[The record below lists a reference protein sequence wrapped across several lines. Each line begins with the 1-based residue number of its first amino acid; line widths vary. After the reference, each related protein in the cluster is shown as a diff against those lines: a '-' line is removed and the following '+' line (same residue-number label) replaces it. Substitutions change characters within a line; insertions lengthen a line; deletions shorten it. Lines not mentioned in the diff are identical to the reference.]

1 MRPIAAMLRS
11 VIAAL
16 PLLGVAWIPDAQA
29 LVAADAR
36 HLLARTGFGATAEE
50 AAAFSLLTRSQ
61 AVDRILNGARTTAV
75 TPGPAWLNDNKPVF
89 PALGQLNAEQRAAQQ
104 KLTNEQVQQIKAWWY
119 DEMLATP
126 SPFTERM
133 TLFWHNHFTSSLR
146 KTRSP
151 VLHYRQNALLRRE
164 SLGNFGRLL
173 REVSRDPV
181 MLDYL
186 DNRLNRWERPNENF
200 ARELL
205 ELFTLG
211 EGHYSERDIKE
222 AARAFTGWTLNRDT
236 GRYVFNSR
244 AHDGGSKSFLG
255 RSGAFNGD
263 EILDILLANP
273 RTAEF
278 VVEKL
283 WRDFVSPQP
292 DPAEVK
298 RLAAVFRD
306 GRYEIRPLMQA
317 LLTSPAFWEK
327 GNRGELVKSPVE
339 LLVGTV
345 RYFQATPADA
355 GTLWRYGKRLG
366 QDLFDPPNVK
376 GWPGYTAW
384 ITTDTALVR
393 EQFLQRLLRGDMLG
407 TDMGGNQGGGKP
419 ALADEDPAAL
429 LLPRPP
435 VREASA
441 EAMDRRARISAA
453 MLDPVYQL
461 K

>member
-1 MRPIAAMLRS
+1 MRHVALTGSNLLRPLLAVLWFC
-11 VIAAL
+11 VIA
-16 PLLGVAWIPDAQA
+16 VAPAQA
-29 LVAADAR
+29 LDREDAR
-36 HLLARTGFGATAEE
+36 HLLSRSGFGATAEE
-50 AAAFSLLTRSQ
+50 VAALSALSRGDAVRHVLDGVSRS
-61 AVDRILNGARTTAV
+61 AV
-75 TPGPAWLNDNKPVF
+75 TAPPAWVNDSHNLF
-89 PALGQLNAEQRAAQQ
+89 PRVTGLNAEER
-104 KLTNEQVQQIKAWWY
+104 KHLVQLRNGQARELKSWWY
-119 DEMLATP
+119 GEMLATP
-126 SPFTERM
+126 SPLTERM
-133 TLFWHNHFTSSLR
+133 TLFWHNHFTSSLT
-146 KTRSP
+146 KVRSP
-151 VLHYRQNALLRRE
+151 HLLYRQNALLRSE
-164 SLGNFGRLL
+164 ALGNFGRMLHAIA
-173 REVSRDPV
+173 RDPAMV
-181 MLDYL
+181 AYL
-186 DNRLNRWERPNENF
+186 DSNANRRQNPNENF

-222 AARAFTGWTLNRDT
+222 AARAFTGWSLDRDT

-292 DPAEVK
+292 DAAEVK

-306 GRYEIRPLMQA
+306 SRYEIKPLMQA
-317 LLTSPAFWEK
+317 LLTSPAFWDPR
-327 GNRGELVKSPVE
+327 NRGELVKSPVE

-345 RYFQATPADA
+345 RYFKATPADP

-407 TDMGGNQGGGKP
+407 TEMGGKP
-419 ALADEDPAAL
+419 ATAEDDPAAL
-429 LLPRPP
+429 LLPRAP
-435 VREASA
+435 VREASGDVTDA
-441 EAMDRRARISAA
+441 RARISAA